1 MRMPPWLETLRP
13 KQWTKN
19 LVLFAAIVF
28 SERGLITQPRAWL
41 LSVAA
46 FLIFCALSG
55 CVYLLND
62 LVDIEK
68 DRLHPEKCRRPLA
81 SGSLPVRQAKAMLVA
96 LLVFCMGASW
106 CLPPVFMA
114 STAGYFLLNLA
125 YSFWL
130 KHQVIL
136 DVLTIA
142 IGFVLRAM
150 AGVGAM
156 QAIDSLVR
164 MSHWLVL
171 CTLMLA
177 LFLALA
183 KRRGEIWRM
192 RSEASS
198 HRRILDE
205 YSLHFLDEMTAVSG
219 ATTIIGYA
227 LYTVSAETIA
237 RIGSDRLIF
246 TVPFVIYGV
255 FRYLYLIHIRNQGE
269 NPSAVFL
276 RDRPM
281 QINLMLW
288 VMTVILLIHGI

>member
-1 MRMPPWLETLRP
+1 M
-13 KQWTKN
+13 
-19 LVLFAAIVF
+19 AA
-28 SERGLITQPRAWL
+28 
-41 LSVAA
+41 
-46 FLIFCALSG
+46 
-55 CVYLLND
+55 
-62 LVDIEK
+62 
-68 DRLHPEKCRRPLA
+68 
-81 SGSLPVRQAKAMLVA
+81 
-96 LLVFCMGASW
+96 
-106 CLPPVFMA
+106 
-114 STAGYFLLNLA
+114 TAGYFLLNLA

-130 KHQVIL
+130 KNQVIL

-142 IGFVLRAM
+142 IGFVLRAL

-156 QAIDSLVR
+156 QALDPLVK

-192 RSEASS
+192 RSEAAS
-198 HRRILDE
+198 HRRILEE
-205 YSLHFLDEMTAVSG
+205 YSLHFLDEMTAVAG

-269 NPSAVFL
+269 NPSSVVL
-276 RDRPM
+276 HDRPM
-281 QINLMLW
+281 QINLALW
-288 VMTVILLIHGI
+288 IVAVILLIHGIS